1 MGTQSE
7 YALEEALLARLE
19 GLKYERVRIDNEAGM
34 LVNLKRQL
42 EIHNGN
48 ISLTQGEFERVLNKL
63 NTGGVTERARIL
75 RDRYA
80 LQRDADGETAYI
92 SFLNS
97 DDWCQNEFQVTNQVK
112 MSGKRECRFDVTILI
127 NGLPLVQI
135 ELKKRGIELKEALN
149 QIWRYQNSCYVGLF
163 QYVQI
168 FVVSN
173 GVNTKYYSNNR
184 QQSHQQTFYWTDSLN
199 NRISDVDAFAD
210 DFLRPC
216 HLAKMITHYTVVT
229 VSGVLKVLRPYQ
241 IYATEALVEK
251 VKNGVGNGYV
261 WHTTGSGKTLTSFK
275 ASQIIMNMPAVHKVL
290 FVVDR
295 KDLDYQT
302 AQEFNGFAAGSVDTT
317 TNTHKLVSQLND
329 DSAPLIVTTIQKLN
343 NAILK
348 GRYLDKITHLK
359 DKKFVFIFDECHRSQ
374 FGDTHQNIKRF
385 FTNAQMFGF
394 TGTPILA
401 ENANA
406 SMGQNRTTKDLFDEC
421 LHKYVIVDAINDE
434 NVLRFAV
441 EYVGKYQQKDGS
453 ANKLDIA
460 VEDIDTKE
468 LLESPQRLGKIADYI
483 LAHHA
488 QKTKSPDFTALF
500 CVNSI
505 ETLIKYYDLFKEKQ
519 AEAIKPLRVATIFS
533 YAANEENPLAN
544 GLIEEETPDIP
555 SDAKIN
561 PYSRDKLDA
570 CIADYNTLF
579 NTQYSTKDS
588 QTFYNYYQD
597 IAKRVRNGEV
607 DILLVVNMF
616 LTGFDSPRLNTLYV
630 DKNLKFHGLI
640 QAFSRT
646 NRILNDKKSHG
657 NIVCF
662 RNLKTAT
669 DEAIALFSNKD
680 AKETVLTKSYDELV
694 TAFNQAVTALLKLTP
709 SVKSVDDLPDEDAQL
724 AFVKKF
730 RELLRLK
737 NDLTTFAEFTEDDLH
752 LEAQAFEDY
761 KSKYLDIYD
770 RTKGGGGSGGG
781 GTVSILN
788 DVDFELTLMHRDEI
802 NVAYIL
808 NLLREIAKTNG
819 ETTEAKAQRRK
830 AVIDLVA
837 GSVQLRSKRELIEA
851 FIDENLLTLKPTDD
865 LDTAF
870 AAYWDTRKQ
879 QAFDAL
885 CAEEQVSPAAL
896 EQILKTYVFANRLP
910 REEEVVKALAFK
922 PKILERKNLITR
934 VKDKIAAFI
943 ETFVEGMGGSV

>member
-1 MGTQSE
+1 
-7 YALEEALLARLE
+7 
-19 GLKYERVRIDNEAGM
+19 
-34 LVNLKRQL
+34 
-42 EIHNGN
+42 
-48 ISLTQGEFERVLNKL
+48 
-63 NTGGVTERARIL
+63 
-75 RDRYA
+75 
-80 LQRDADGETAYI
+80 
-92 SFLNS
+92 
-97 DDWCQNEFQVTNQVK
+97 
-112 MSGKRECRFDVTILI
+112 
-127 NGLPLVQI
+127 
-135 ELKKRGIELKEALN
+135 
-149 QIWRYQNSCYVGLF
+149 
-163 QYVQI
+163 
-168 FVVSN
+168 
-173 GVNTKYYSNNR
+173 
-184 QQSHQQTFYWTDSLN
+184 
-199 NRISDVDAFAD
+199 
-210 DFLRPC
+210 
-216 HLAKMITHYTVVT
+216 
-229 VSGVLKVLRPYQ
+229 
-241 IYATEALVEK
+241 
-251 VKNGVGNGYV
+251 
-261 WHTTGSGKTLTSFK
+261 
-275 ASQIIMNMPAVHKVL
+275 
-290 FVVDR
+290 
-295 KDLDYQT
+295 
-302 AQEFNGFAAGSVDTT
+302 
-317 TNTHKLVSQLND
+317 
-329 DSAPLIVTTIQKLN
+329 
-343 NAILK
+343 
-348 GRYLDKITHLK
+348 
-359 DKKFVFIFDECHRSQ
+359 
-374 FGDTHQNIKRF
+374 
-385 FTNAQMFGF
+385 
-394 TGTPILA
+394 
-401 ENANA
+401 
-406 SMGQNRTTKDLFDEC
+406 
-421 LHKYVIVDAINDE
+421 
-434 NVLRFAV
+434 
-441 EYVGKYQQKDGS
+441 
-453 ANKLDIA
+453 
-460 VEDIDTKE
+460 
-468 LLESPQRLGKIADYI
+468 
-483 LAHHA
+483 
-488 QKTKSPDFTALF
+488 
-500 CVNSI
+500 
-505 ETLIKYYDLFKEKQ
+505 
-519 AEAIKPLRVATIFS
+519 
-533 YAANEENPLAN
+533 
-544 GLIEEETPDIP
+544 
-555 SDAKIN
+555 
-561 PYSRDKLDA
+561 
-570 CIADYNTLF
+570 
-579 NTQYSTKDS
+579 
-588 QTFYNYYQD
+588 
-597 IAKRVRNGEV
+597 
-607 DILLVVNMF
+607 MF

-669 DEAIALFSNKD
+669 DDAIALFSNKD

-737 NDLTTFAEFTEDDLH
+737 NDITTFAEFTEDDLH

-770 RTKGGGGSGGG
+770 RTKGGGSGGGG

-808 NLLREIAKTNG
+808 NLLREIAKTKG